1 MKKIIACLFVV
12 AILTMLFFPC
22 VFIRTA
28 SKELLV
34 YPVFSDVDFKSNYIH
49 SVQKTPV
56 TELFKITP
64 MGKIKLYE
72 TRYRSYGVGLPFLK
86 TEGNFSQEG
95 DEFVLTMNREF
106 ENIAIRTGVGTEQI
120 LSVNEKKLAL
130 YQILPAG
137 ERVEIF
143 VKPYFIGK
151 FLR

>member
-12 AILTMLFFPC
+12 GILAILFFPC
-22 VFIRTA
+22 LFIRTA

-34 YPVFSDVDFKSNYIH
+34 CPVFSDIDFKSTYIH

-56 TELFKITP
+56 AELFKITP
-64 MGKIKLYE
+64 TGKIKLYE

-86 TEGNFSQEG
+86 SEGNFSQEG

-106 ENIAIRTGVGTEQI
+106 DNIAIRPGVGTEQT
-120 LSVNEKKLAL
+120 LFVNEQELSL
-130 YQILPAG
+130 YQMLPMG